1 MQQILERDVNDY
13 NMNKTKEQSF
23 FGLKTDIHWI
33 YKFDCTVA
41 MKL

>member
-13 NMNKTKEQSF
+13 MNKTKEQSF
-23 FGLKTDIHWI
+23 FGLKIDIQWI